1 MDIKVL
7 GSGCK
12 NCVTLEAN
20 VRAAIAMLGI
30 EASIEKVTD
39 YVEIASYGILST
51 PGLVVD
57 GAVVSAG
64 KVLKTDEIRRIIEG
78 GRK

>member
-20 VRAAIAMLGI
+20 VRAAIDMSGV
-30 EASIEKVTD
+30 EASVEKVTD
-39 YVEIASYGILST
+39 YMEIASYGILST

-57 GAVVSAG
+57 GKVVSAG
-64 KVLKTDEIRRIIEG
+64 KVLRADEIRKLIEG
-78 GRK
+78 GAK